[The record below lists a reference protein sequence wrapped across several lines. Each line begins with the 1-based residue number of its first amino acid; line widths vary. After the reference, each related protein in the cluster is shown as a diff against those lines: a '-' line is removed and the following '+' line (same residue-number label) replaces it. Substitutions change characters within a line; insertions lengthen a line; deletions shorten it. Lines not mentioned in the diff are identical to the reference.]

1 MAKLSGIYKI
11 QSRSNP
17 DLCYI
22 GGSNNTKKRFSE
34 HLSELKNNKHY
45 NKKLQSY
52 YNEHGKGDLMFVIIT
67 ECDNNKLVELEKF
80 YIDSINPYFNIYKN
94 VGIRHDGIDD
104 LGRKIVVKISKEFDI
119 KLKEYML
126 ELEKVGVKKTKADV
140 VLYLA
145 EIGILY
151 EPK

>member
-1 MAKLSGIYKI
+1 MA
-11 QSRSNP
+11 
-17 DLCYI
+17 D
-22 GGSNNTKKRFSE
+22 
-34 HLSELKNNKHY
+34 EL
-45 NKKLQSY
+45 
-52 YNEHGKGDLMFVIIT
+52 G
-67 ECDNNKLVELEKF
+67 
-80 YIDSINPYFNIYKN
+80 
-94 VGIRHDGIDD
+94 
-104 LGRKIVVKISKEFDI
+104 IVVKISKEFDI